1 MTEPI
6 RKCLEQWHRYAAAEN
21 GPDLPMLEDI
31 IHDDC
36 VFYSPVVFRPQV
48 GGPVTRLY
56 LTAAASSLAGDEE
69 QKFTYTKE
77 IASGHHAMLEF
88 ETTIDG
94 KHVNGVDILT
104 CDDDGKIVEFR
115 VMVRPLQAV
124 NAIHQSMMAML
135 ESLKS

>member
-6 RKCLEQWHRYAAAEN
+6 RKCLDQWHRYASGEN

-36 VFYSPVVFRPQV
+36 VFYSPVVFTPQK
-48 GGPVTRLY
+48 GGPITRMY
-56 LTAAASSLAGDEE
+56 LTAAASSLAGDTE

-77 IASGHHAMLEF
+77 IASGNHAMLEF

-94 KHVNGVDILT
+94 KYVNGVDILT
-104 CDDDGKIVEFR
+104 CDDDGTIIEFR

-135 ESLKS
+135 ESLK